1 MNRIK
6 IRRHDAV
13 AQARAAL
20 RGMELARRKAA
31 YDRTGSTA
39 DISPTK
45 ARRLTKQ
52 PLRRSA

>member
-31 YDRTGSTA
+31 YDRTGSTT